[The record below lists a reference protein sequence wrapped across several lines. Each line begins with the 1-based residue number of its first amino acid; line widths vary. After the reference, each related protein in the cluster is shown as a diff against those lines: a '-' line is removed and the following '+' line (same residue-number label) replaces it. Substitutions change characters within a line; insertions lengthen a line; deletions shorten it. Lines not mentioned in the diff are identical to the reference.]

1 MENIGLL
8 MTLLNIEYVRLRTVN
23 LEIFLDIYVTRG
35 HQLRFRIFRS
45 TKTFSLFCAQF
56 ENTHQILHQISRVN
70 LVSIPFSLLM
80 RQWYV
85 RLPLDTGTL
94 IGLSL
99 KITSESIMCYAMNLQ
114 RHTQKLFTSL
124 SCVLLSLVLFLVIAF
139 QISDLTFNDY
149 ITWFESV
156 EVVFRKSAK
165 IFYCTYWRF

>member
-1 MENIGLL
+1 

-80 RQWYV
+80 RQ
-85 RLPLDTGTL
+85 
-94 IGLSL
+94 
-99 KITSESIMCYAMNLQ
+99 
-114 RHTQKLFTSL
+114 
-124 SCVLLSLVLFLVIAF
+124 
-139 QISDLTFNDY
+139 
-149 ITWFESV
+149 
-156 EVVFRKSAK
+156 
-165 IFYCTYWRF
+165 